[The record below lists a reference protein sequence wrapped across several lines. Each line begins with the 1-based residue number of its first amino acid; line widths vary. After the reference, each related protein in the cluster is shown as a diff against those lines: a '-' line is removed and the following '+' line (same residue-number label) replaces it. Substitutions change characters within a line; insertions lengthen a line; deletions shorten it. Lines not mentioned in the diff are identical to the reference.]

1 MKFKKRFV
9 TFMLVISMVIL
20 TGGQLAQAQ
29 EVKVMLGESTYG
41 IEQGKLEQAAN
52 SVIQEKFAA
61 LKAKSVR
68 VLATMESVGED
79 YEKDTLNYEMTVF
92 FLHKDTYTA
101 EVKKAKFSLVNGE
114 TKQITVSDIPIIKI
128 VVPALKKP
136 PIPLICKLKKGIFLK
151 PTGKFEKGQF
161 DVKPPETAAIE
172 KSLQED
178 ITSEVADM
186 QKKEFSL
193 SWWYAKGLASS
204 PCTEFPSAVSATQ
217 QIYKLFAAKFLP
229 IYAAMRLG
237 NTCTVANIAGFL
249 KYDFKLLAWNHIGH
263 GWTGGIVLWDG
274 SLDAATIKA
283 LNPYRGISCAVALL
297 NSCFTFKDP
306 LKAAFL
312 YNSPRTYIAGIIAL
326 PVNRSEW
333 VDVCFWKKVL
343 FSGVRM
349 DKALADCSKQYNLVG
364 AFGLA
369 GDGGV
374 F

>member
-1 MKFKKRFV
+1 MKFKKSFV
-9 TFMLVISMVIL
+9 TFMLVISMVVL
-20 TGGQLAQAQ
+20 TAGQLAQAQ

-68 VLATMESVGED
+68 VLATMETVGED
-79 YEKDTLNYEMTVF
+79 YEKDALNYEMTVF

-114 TKQITVSDIPIIKI
+114 TKQITVSDIPITRLVI
-128 VVPALKKP
+128 PALRKP
-136 PIPLICKLKKGIFLK
+136 PIPTNCLMKKGIFLK
-151 PTGKFEKGQF
+151 PTGKFEKEQF
-161 DVKPPETAAIE
+161 DVKPPDTAAVE
-172 KSLQED
+172 KSLQGD
-178 ITSEVADM
+178 ITSEAADM

-193 SWWYAKGLASS
+193 SWWYAKGLATT
-204 PCTEFPSAVSATQ
+204 PCNTIPTAVSATQ
-217 QIYKLFAAKFLP
+217 QIYKLFSMRFTALF
-229 IYAAMRLG
+229 AAMRLG
-237 NTCTVANIAGFL
+237 NTCTVANVVNFL

-263 GWTGGIVLWDG
+263 GWPGGIVLWDG

-283 LNPYRGISCAVALL
+283 LTPYKGISCAVALI
-297 NSCFTFKDP
+297 NSCNTFKDP

-312 YNSPRTYIAGIIAL
+312 FNSPRTYIAGAISL
-326 PVNRSEW
+326 PIGPSEQ
-333 VDVCFWKKVL
+333 VDMCFWKMVL
-343 FSGVRM
+343 FGGARM
-349 DKALADCSKQYNLVG
+349 DVALKTCSTAQHLAG